1 MNSPPHI
8 KGDPRPLIR
17 QDHHSTDMPRAPRYS
32 KNERTLRLELARVSR
47 RLHQSEQK
55 RDAVLERCVEQLT
68 QERNQ
73 QTRRARQAEQAAR
86 RALELV
92 CEAQGQGQAQAHAHA
107 HAHAARQRSLARQ
120 STVGVVACLAGLLQ
134 AVLRLFF

>member
-92 CEAQGQGQAQAHAHA
+92 CEAQAQGQGQA